1 MKAEQRTTQQLVD
14 LLENGDD
21 NASWDAAYALM
32 RTAADAANGSFQ
44 AHIGRI
50 MDIARSKAG
59 FTKLHAI
66 TVLGKLFR
74 RADDSEEILDTLLLC
89 ATDPDANTRR
99 ASLFALSE
107 CISDGTRDRI
117 LGVFEDLLADGAKTV
132 KFAALEVLT
141 ETLPHTIRGG
151 TLDRILRFLEADELS
166 IRWRAVLAMN
176 KAYPKLNAEDKD
188 TALRVLRQAI
198 ESEDIFVKVRAYEAL
213 LNISDLEK
221 RRFPEVDEALERE
234 SEFLR
239 QWVLYN
245 VDSR

>member
-1 MKAEQRTTQQLVD
+1 MKAEQRTTEELVD

-32 RTAADAANGSFQ
+32 RSAADDANGPLQ

-59 FTKLHAI
+59 LTKARAI

-74 RADDSEEILDTLLLC
+74 HADDSEEILDMLLL
-89 ATDPDANTRR
+89 AARDPDANTRR
-99 ASLFALSE
+99 ASLFALSD

-117 LGVFEDLLADGAKTV
+117 LGVFQDLLADGAKTV
-132 KFAALEVLT
+132 TFAALEVLT

-198 ESEDIFVKVRAYEAL
+198 ESEDIFVKVRAHEAL

-234 SEFLR
+234 SGFVR

-245 VDSR
+245 VDYR